1 MSTTRQLRGLLVLLT
16 VLVAMVAAGGAA
28 ASPPS
33 TASGTIANT
42 TATFNS
48 VRSAGGNLIIDLS
61 ATAAYTGTFSGT
73 STLHGVLIIHPDGSA
88 NFHDVEVFTGTV
100 NGVAGTVTFDLT
112 GRNDSSL
119 AVDETRT
126 IIDAGGGLDGL
137 HGVLHETG
145 VVVFPTGPVTTY
157 SGKIG

>member
-100 NGVAGTVTFDLT
+100 NGVAGTVTFDLN

-119 AVDETRT
+119 AVHETRT
-126 IIDAGGGLDGL
+126 IIDAGGVSTVSTAYCTRSGGRDS
-137 HGVLHETG
+137 HR
-145 VVVFPTGPVTTY
+145 PVGTY
-157 SGKIG
+157 SGNIG